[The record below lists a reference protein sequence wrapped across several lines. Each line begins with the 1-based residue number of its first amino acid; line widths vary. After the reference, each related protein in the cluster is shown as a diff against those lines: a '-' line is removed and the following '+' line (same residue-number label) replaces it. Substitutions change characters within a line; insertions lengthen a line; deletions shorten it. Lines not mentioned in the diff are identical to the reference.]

1 MTAEANS
8 GGGLWSFE
16 QWDRHLRYQR
26 GGLWSLGDLCLFRIE
41 AAWAAFEYSLT
52 YVIYTS
58 F

>member
-1 MTAEANS
+1 MTAEIVAGACGALSN
-8 GGGLWSFE
+8 GTGTLGT
-16 QWDRHLRYQR
+16 Q